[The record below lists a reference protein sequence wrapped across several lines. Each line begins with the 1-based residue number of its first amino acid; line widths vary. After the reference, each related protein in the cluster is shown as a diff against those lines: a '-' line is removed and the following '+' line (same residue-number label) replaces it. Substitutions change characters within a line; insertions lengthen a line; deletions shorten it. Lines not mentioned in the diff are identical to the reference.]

1 MLKFR
6 SGVGVVFTILIL
18 AAVGVSFWLRR
29 PASTLDKYLEAT
41 PPPLPDTVFV
51 GEELVPPVPAP
62 EFDLINYTGERI
74 TNDTLKG
81 KLVLV
86 SFAYTSCPD
95 VCPMLFSRYMGVQ
108 KEFAEAIGQD
118 VELVF
123 ISVDPEVD
131 TPERLKSHVE
141 VMRGK
146 WFFLTEDLATMQDVW
161 TGFRVRV
168 EKEGALVGHS
178 NLTYLIDEQGLIKV
192 RYVGLP
198 PASVFISDIQK
209 LLKG

>member
-1 MLKFR
+1 
-6 SGVGVVFTILIL
+6 
-18 AAVGVSFWLRR
+18 
-29 PASTLDKYLEAT
+29 
-41 PPPLPDTVFV
+41 
-51 GEELVPPVPAP
+51 
-62 EFDLINYTGERI
+62 
-74 TNDTLKG
+74 
-81 KLVLV
+81 
-86 SFAYTSCPD
+86 
-95 VCPMLFSRYMGVQ
+95 MLFSRYMGVQ

-141 VMRGK
+141 IMRGK

-161 TGFRVRV
+161 QGFRVRV
-168 EKEGALVGHS
+168 EKDGPLVGHS
-178 NLTYLIDEQGLIKV
+178 NLAYLIDEQGLIKV

-209 LLKG
+209 LLKS